1 MAKINIYFE
10 DLNEGA
16 QEALREAL
24 QEEMMATGAVD
35 PHSGSAVGEVV
46 DDMINRG
53 NFANEF
59 TIAEGY

>member
-16 QEALREAL
+16 QEVLREAL

-35 PHSGSAVGEVV
+35 LNNESAVGEVI
-46 DDMINRG
+46 DDMINRC

>member
-24 QEEMMATGAVD
+24 QEEMMTTGATD
-35 PHSGSAVGEVV
+35 PHNGSAIGEVI
-46 DDMINRG
+46 DDHINRC
-53 NFANEF
+53 NFVNEF
-59 TIAEGY
+59 TIAESY

>member
-24 QEEMMATGAVD
+24 QEEMMATGAVN
-35 PHSGSAVGEVV
+35 SSSESAVGEVV
-46 DDMINRG
+46 DDMINRC

-59 TIAEGY
+59 TIAESY